1 MEGGAIAADAV
12 LLFTDGPHSMLGSAI
27 GGAVAGGEQGVDGEG
42 GDTAAGG
49 GKTAARK
56 ADGGDQRQEK
66 G

>member
-27 GGAVAGGEQGVDGEG
+27 GGAIAGGEQGVDGEG

-56 ADGGDQRQEK
+56 EDSDQRQEK